1 MTKTYREERRLNW
14 GEADPA
20 GTIYAPQAIDFAIQ
34 AVEGLWREAIGA
46 TFRDIQRTRRL
57 AAPWVRTDC
66 EFARPLFAGDRYA
79 LDAAVAKIGNSSLTY
94 RVRAT
99 AEDGT
104 LLFAATLVSVVI
116 DMATMRPAAIPA
128 DMRAGFERY
137 VNAVDAAS

>member
-1 MTKTYREERRLNW
+1 MAKTYREERRLNW

-20 GTIYAPQAIDFAIQ
+20 GTIYAPQALDFAIQ
-34 AVEGLWREAIGA
+34 AIEGLWREAIGA
-46 TFRDIQRTRRL
+46 TFRDIQRTRQL

-79 LDAAVAKIGNSSLTY
+79 LDVAVAKIGNSSLTY
-94 RVRAT
+94 RVRAS

-116 DMATMRPAAIPA
+116 DMATMRPAAIPE
-128 DMRAGFERY
+128 DMRAGLSAY
-137 VNAVDAAS
+137 LADS